1 MLLMAPLRLPVL
13 QTQELVGKR
22 SILAVAPPSTP
33 VLALEQEPSSPGI
46 SIPPLAR
53 ERSCSTS
60 LAQGI
65 RPMERSRLN
74 RISPAMIT
82 LPLVPA
88 PCSIMT
94 SPETALQS
102 ATRQL
107 ALRRWRVTLMA
118 LQTPPLVLLRSYTV
132 T

>member
-13 QTQELVGKR
+13 QTQQLVGKR
-22 SILAVAPPSTP
+22 SILAVPPTSTP
-33 VLALEQEPSSPGI
+33 VLALEQGPSSPGI

-60 LAQGI
+60 LAREI

-74 RISPAMIT
+74 RISPALIT
-82 LPLVPA
+82 PP
-88 PCSIMT
+88 
-94 SPETALQS
+94 
-102 ATRQL
+102 L

-118 LQTPPLVLLRSYTV
+118 IQTPPLVLLRSYTAFLPPEILPLV
-132 T
+132 ISRS

>member
-22 SILAVAPPSTP
+22 SILAVPPTSTP
-33 VLALEQEPSSPGI
+33 VLALEQGPSSPGI

-60 LAQGI
+60 LALVI
-65 RPMERSRLN
+65 RP
-74 RISPAMIT
+74 
-82 LPLVPA
+82 
-88 PCSIMT
+88 
-94 SPETALQS
+94 TA
-102 ATRQL
+102 TPQL

-118 LQTPPLVLLRSYTV
+118 LQTPPLVLLRSYTAFLPPEILPLV
-132 T
+132 ISRS